1 MRRLLVLLLLLALP
15 AQAQTLVERHM
26 VAAAHPSAAEA
37 GLAMLRQ
44 GGSAIDAAIAVQM
57 VLTLVEPQA
66 SGIGGGSLILHWDSS
81 TRRLAAYDG
90 REAAPAAATGA
101 LFLRNGE
108 PMSFADAVVGG
119 RAVGVPGTV
128 AVLEAAHR
136 AHGRLAW
143 ARLFEP
149 AIRLSEEGFP
159 ISRRLA
165 EELARDGSRLRE
177 DPGARAYFFDPS
189 GQPWPAGHRL
199 RNPALAATLRAIA
212 AQGAAA
218 LHRGPIAADIAGA
231 VRSHPTNPGLMTT
244 DDLAAYQPRVR
255 EPVCTPY
262 RRRRVCGFPPPSSG
276 GIAVAQILGLLAHFN
291 LPQLPSGGLDAAHLL
306 AEAGRLAFADR
317 NTYAADPDQVSVPT
331 RGLVDGAYLTARA
344 QLIDPL
350 HAMAAPRPGNPPWR
364 ETRFAPQDPQPE
376 YGTSHLAIIDG
387 NGNAVSMT
395 TTIEAVFGA
404 QVMVRGFLL
413 NNELTDFSFRP
424 EVNNRPVANAV
435 APGKRP
441 RSSMAPSM
449 VFDEDGQLAFIAG
462 SPGGARIIGYVAQTL
477 VGMLDWG
484 LSPQAAID
492 QPHVLTLGSTVEL
505 EADSPAAA
513 LAPALEALGHRV
525 QVRPLTSGLQA
536 IRIRRDGDA
545 VVIDGGADRR
555 REGVAIGD

>member
-1 MRRLLVLLLLLALP
+1 MRRLLVLLLLVALP
-15 AQAQTLVERHM
+15 AQAQTLAERHM
-26 VAAAHPSAAEA
+26 VAAAHPLAAEA

-44 GGSAIDAAIAVQM
+44 GGSAIDAAVAVQM

-66 SGIGGGSLILHWDSS
+66 SGIGGGSLILHWDPS

-108 PMSFADAVVGG
+108 PMGFADAVVGG
-119 RAVGVPGTV
+119 RSVGVPGTV

-136 AHGRLAW
+136 AHGRLPW

-165 EELARDGSRLRE
+165 EELARDGTRLRE
-177 DPGARAYFFDPS
+177 DPAARAYFFDPS

-199 RNPALAATLRAIA
+199 RNSALAATLRAIA
-212 AQGAAA
+212 DQGTAA

-231 VRSHPTNPGLMTT
+231 VRGHPTNPGLMTT

-291 LPQLPSGGLDAAHLL
+291 LPQLPSGGPDAAHLL

-317 NTYAADPDQVSVPT
+317 NTYVADPDQISVPT

-350 HAMAAPRPGNPPWR
+350 RAMAAPRAGNPPWR
-364 ETRFAPQDPQPE
+364 ETRFAPQEAQPE

-395 TTIEAVFGA
+395 TTIESVFGA

-424 EVNNRPVANAV
+424 EIDRRPVANAV

-477 VGMLDWG
+477 VGMLDWN
-484 LSPQAAID
+484 LSPQTAID
-492 QPHVLTLGSTVEL
+492 LPHVLTLGSTVEL
-505 EADSPAAA
+505 EADTPAAV

-536 IRIRRDGDA
+536 IRIRRDGNA

>member
-1 MRRLLVLLLLLALP
+1 MRRLLVLLLVALP
-15 AQAQTLVERHM
+15 AQAQTLAERHM
-26 VAAAHPSAAEA
+26 VAAAHPLAAEA

-44 GGSAIDAAIAVQM
+44 GGGAIDAAVAVQM

-108 PMSFADAVVGG
+108 PMGFADAVVGG

-136 AHGRLAW
+136 AHGRLPW

-159 ISRRLA
+159 ISPRLA
-165 EELARDGSRLRE
+165 QELARDGTRLRE
-177 DPGARAYFFDPS
+177 DPAARAYFFDPD

-218 LHRGPIAADIAGA
+218 LHRGPVAADIAGA
-231 VRSHPTNPGLMTT
+231 VRGHPTNPGLMTT
-244 DDLAAYQPRVR
+244 DDLAAYHPRIR

-276 GIAVAQILGLLAHFN
+276 GIAVAQILGMLAHFN
-291 LPQLPSGGLDAAHLL
+291 LPQLPSGGPDAAHLL

-317 NTYAADPDQVSVPT
+317 NAYVADPDHVFVPT

-350 HAMAAPRPGNPPWR
+350 RAMAAPRAGNPPWR

-376 YGTSHLAIIDG
+376 YGTSHLAIFDG
-387 NGNAVSMT
+387 SGNAVSMT

-424 EVNNRPVANAV
+424 ELNNRPVANAV

-492 QPHVLTLGSTVEL
+492 LPHVVTLGTIVEL

-513 LAPALEALGHRV
+513 LAPGLEALGHRV

-536 IRIRRDGDA
+536 IRIRRDGSA
-545 VVIDGGADRR
+545 MVIDGGADRR